1 MIKSFICE
9 ADKNKMC
16 AAPATETPATN
27 GAGPE
32 APKASILIICFD
44 QAIYS

>member
-1 MIKSFICE
+1 
-9 ADKNKMC
+9 MC

-32 APKASILIICFD
+32 APKASISSICFD
-44 QAIYS
+44 

>member
-1 MIKSFICE
+1 MIKSLISE
-9 ADKNKMC
+9 IYKSKMC

-32 APKASILIICFD
+32 APKASILSISFD
-44 QAIYS
+44 